1 MKPTQHSP
9 DNLFLRGHASLR
21 QKRLT
26 LPSTLVLLALIPLLL
41 MFLMVLWFGQF
52 QLQRDIARQADQ
64 AGGELARQIA
74 SLVADPLAA
83 DDTLSLNIILAQWA
97 QNPLIAH
104 TSLTGGSSRIVAE
117 AGRRPS
123 AENLAPGE
131 GRFVAAVHF
140 QDELIGQ
147 LHLSLARGPFA
158 APVANL
164 VESLLWCLGL
174 LALAAGLI
182 AWRLGVGM
190 RHTLAGLGNWYADS
204 DQPAPGLRRGDEIG
218 DLARRLAERRITDL
232 PALPEPEAE
241 PEPEPE
247 LEPAFAADP
256 DLAFA
261 AQPDSTQEDGLDID
275 LDVDPDEDPHAFP
288 PDLMDV
294 EQSDARDEETA
305 IELSSDLAELAASPV
320 AAPEQPASAVL
331 AIRLDNL
338 QTLSR
343 LPRPRLLALL
353 ERYREQL
360 EQASNAYGG
369 QLHTLRDGSSL
380 ILFHP
385 EHPDQL
391 GAALCCGELM
401 RVLGHELQLQI
412 ADTGIALH
420 IQLALCHTPC
430 QGIELDQLQ
439 EESPDCA
446 RLLERM
452 QHSRNLLLLDSELA
466 TSGLLSDKAVSRRLA
481 SQPGSHCVERLLEPY
496 QSRLEQQLKILAG
509 N

>member
-1 MKPTQHSP
+1 
-9 DNLFLRGHASLR
+9 
-21 QKRLT
+21 
-26 LPSTLVLLALIPLLL
+26 
-41 MFLMVLWFGQF
+41 
-52 QLQRDIARQADQ
+52 
-64 AGGELARQIA
+64 
-74 SLVADPLAA
+74 
-83 DDTLSLNIILAQWA
+83 
-97 QNPLIAH
+97 
-104 TSLTGGSSRIVAE
+104 
-117 AGRRPS
+117 
-123 AENLAPGE
+123 
-131 GRFVAAVHF
+131 
-140 QDELIGQ
+140 
-147 LHLSLARGPFA
+147 
-158 APVANL
+158 
-164 VESLLWCLGL
+164 
-174 LALAAGLI
+174 
-182 AWRLGVGM
+182 
-190 RHTLAGLGNWYADS
+190 
-204 DQPAPGLRRGDEIG
+204 
-218 DLARRLAERRITDL
+218 
-232 PALPEPEAE
+232 
-241 PEPEPE
+241 
-247 LEPAFAADP
+247 
-256 DLAFA
+256 
-261 AQPDSTQEDGLDID
+261 
-275 LDVDPDEDPHAFP
+275 
-288 PDLMDV
+288 
-294 EQSDARDEETA
+294 
-305 IELSSDLAELAASPV
+305 
-320 AAPEQPASAVL
+320 L

-481 SQPGSHCVERLLEPY
+481 SQPGSHCVE
-496 QSRLEQQLKILAG
+496 
-509 N
+509 